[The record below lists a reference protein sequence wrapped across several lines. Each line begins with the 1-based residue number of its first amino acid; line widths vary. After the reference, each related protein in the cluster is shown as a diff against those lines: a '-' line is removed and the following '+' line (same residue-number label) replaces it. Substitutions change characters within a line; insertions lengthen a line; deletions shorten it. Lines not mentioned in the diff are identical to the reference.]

1 MRSIAF
7 ILPAQ
12 IAMPVRTLNNDGIC
26 LGRLAH
32 VWVEPG
38 KRIGEYSFSAVVLD
52 SGYLRCVY
60 WSYWNGDRYLC
71 KGGSKWQW
79 QAGTVFVCLC
89 FWEFRVGMA
98 YHSHGRQAFEFLLQ
112 DLST

>member
-1 MRSIAF
+1 MSKTGWRWARSVAF

-12 IAMPVRTLNNDGIC
+12 IVMPVRTLNNDGIC

-60 WSYWNGDRYLC
+60 WSYWNGDCYLC
-71 KGGSKWQW
+71 KGGSKWQGRLE
-79 QAGTVFVCLC
+79 QFLYVCVFGSL
-89 FWEFRVGMA
+89 E
-98 YHSHGRQAFEFLLQ
+98 
-112 DLST
+112 